1 VAVRVRSD
9 RWYEVPA
16 GRDEVWDA
24 FARPGRFR
32 EWWPWLVAFDGRDLA
47 EGRRWDCT
55 VAPPLPYR
63 VRFTLHLTLVEAP
76 HAVEAAVDGDV
87 VGAARLELTDAGAG
101 SRIHLV
107 SDLAP
112 GNAAL
117 RAFATLARPVVRRGH
132 DWVLDTG
139 ARQFVDRAV
148 GPSGDS

>member
-1 VAVRVRSD
+1 MRVRSD

-16 GRDEVWDA
+16 GREEVWAA
-24 FARPGRFR
+24 FARPARFP
-32 EWWPWLVAFDGRDLA
+32 EWWPWLVAFDGDDLA
-47 EGRRWDCT
+47 VGRRWTCT

-87 VGAARLELTDAGAG
+87 VGDARLELSGAG
-101 SRIHLV
+101 TRSRIHLV

-117 RAFATLARPVVRRGH
+117 QAFASVARPVVRRGH

-148 GPSGDS
+148 GPSATS